1 MDEPLDLRDRAAA
14 DERSLGDLFSELS
27 AEFSTLVRQEVEL
40 AKAELRQEAAKAG
53 KAGGILGGAALAA
66 YLSVLLLSFA
76 IAWGL
81 AAVMPAGF
89 AFLIVGVVYG
99 VVAAVLFQE
108 GKSRVRRVRAVPEQ
122 TVETVKEDVQWA
134 KAQLK

>member
-1 MDEPLDLRDRAAA
+1 M
-14 DERSLGDLFSELS
+14 
-27 AEFSTLVRQEVEL
+27 
-40 AKAELRQEAAKAG
+40 
-53 KAGGILGGAALAA
+53 LGGAALAA

-76 IAWGL
+76 VAWGL
-81 AAVMPAGF
+81 AAVVPAGF
-89 AFLIVGVVYG
+89 AFLIVGLAYG